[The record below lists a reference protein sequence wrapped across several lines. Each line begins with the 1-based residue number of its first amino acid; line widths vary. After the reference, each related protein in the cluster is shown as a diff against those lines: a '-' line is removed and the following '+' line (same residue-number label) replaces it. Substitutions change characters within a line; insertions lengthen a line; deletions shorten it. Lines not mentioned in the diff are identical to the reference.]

1 GVRQHQVENDG
12 VHRLAPMQRQA
23 ARPVLGMNDMEA
35 RLAEIFRD
43 HAGKAG
49 IVFDQEDA
57 FTHENGSRASTTHV
71 RHWYRTLYRTT
82 IPINRDASVPRGRR
96 RMPPASPRL

>member
-1 GVRQHQVENDG
+1 MD
-12 VHRLAPMQRQA
+12 
-23 ARPVLGMNDMEA
+23 DMET

-57 FTHENGSRASTTHV
+57 FTHECRS
-71 RHWYRTLYRTT
+71 
-82 IPINRDASVPRGRR
+82 
-96 RMPPASPRL
+96 